1 MHIEIIAAFEYFLA
15 IVARNADMEVLT
27 LNVFVHVC
35 GLVAGV
41 VADGTAPSLPAHLI
55 NGLNHLALDYHVKLC
70 ISQIQVRI
78 TSSTQ
83 KKFSNVFSYVWPAL
97 LYS

>member
-1 MHIEIIAAFEYFLA
+1 MTAPMHIKIIAAFKYFLA
-15 IVARNADMEVLT
+15 IVARNADVKVLP

-41 VADGTAPSLPAHLI
+41 VADGTAPSLPARLI
-55 NGLNHLALDYHVKLC
+55 DRLNHPALDYHVKLC
-70 ISQIQVRI
+70 ISQIRI
-78 TSSTQ
+78 TEE
-83 KKFSNVFSYVWPAL
+83 KFSNVFSYVWQAF